1 MVNGSDITGKRLRL
15 RPVTPQDAAF
25 IQGLRTDPAYNT
37 HLSPVTGTVADQR
50 DWITAYKAREAA
62 GQEIYCIIERHDGVS
77 CGTVRLYDITT
88 DGFTW
93 GSWILNNDKP
103 PKAALDSAVLLYDI
117 GFEMLEKPRAVFD
130 VRADND
136 RTVRFHL
143 RFGATQTGRDPEN
156 LYFELT
162 RARFADLRPALCE
175 KLEVETLS

>member
-1 MVNGSDITGKRLRL
+1 MFNGSETTGKRLRL

-25 IQGLRTDPAYNT
+25 IHGLRTDPGYNA
-37 HLSPVTGTVADQR
+37 HLSSVTGTVADQR
-50 DWITAYKAREAA
+50 DWITACKAREAA
-62 GQEIYCIIERHDGVS
+62 GEEFYYIIERQDGVP
-77 CGTVRLYDITT
+77 CGTVRLYGITE
-88 DGFTW
+88 DSFTW
-93 GSWILNNDKP
+93 GSWILNEDKP

-117 GFEMLEKPRAVFD
+117 GFEMLEKSRAVFD
-130 VRADND
+130 VRADNT

-162 RARFADLRPALCE
+162 RARFADLRPALCK